1 LKKFPYRPGETF
13 LRSEMHEKVG
23 GSFRHG
29 MTSCS
34 AGSEFLLFHDKKKSV
49 KFGYHIWEGLQ
60 ADGKFH
66 YTGQGTLGNQ
76 TLTKSNLALIRAG
89 ELGHAIH
96 LIESV
101 DGTCTYIGEYL
112 LDDPNFFIAEAP
124 DELQESLRKVYVFRL
139 APKSHFENYL
149 PSDIPA
155 QKMIGQSK
163 PWNPPNFSDLFSS
176 QLSKAAANIVRDEF
190 KLQNEFGLFLLEQGH
205 DVLSFDFKLPGANGT
220 LRPDFWI
227 QDLGLIVEA
236 KPSISREHIR
246 MAIGQVFDYVH
257 LAAQLKLRMK
267 PAVLLPSLPS
277 RDLIDLLHE
286 LGIQLIYKSDATFH
300 FHNH

>member
-1 LKKFPYRPGETF
+1 MKKFPYRPGETF
-13 LRSEMHEKVG
+13 LRREMHEKVG

-49 KFGYHIWEGLQ
+49 KFGYDVWEGLQ

-89 ELGHAIH
+89 ELGHPIH

-101 DGTCTYIGEYL
+101 EGTCTYIGEYL
-112 LDDPNFFIAEAP
+112 LDDPNFFIEEAP
-124 DELQESLRKVYVFRL
+124 DALQESLRKVFVFRL

-149 PSDIPA
+149 LNDTSA
-155 QKMIGQSK
+155 QKMTGQSK
-163 PWNPPNFSDLFSS
+163 PWNPPNFTDLFSAK
-176 QLSKAAANIVRDEF
+176 LSKEAANIARDEF

-205 DVLSFDFKLPGANGT
+205 EVLSFDFKLPRANGT

-257 LAAQLKLRMK
+257 LAAQLELQMK

-277 RDLIDLLHE
+277 RDLVDLLRE
-286 LGIQLIYKSDATFH
+286 LGIQLIYKSDMTFH
-300 FHNH
+300 FHKY

>member
-1 LKKFPYRPGETF
+1 
-13 LRSEMHEKVG
+13 MHEIVG

-49 KFGYHIWEGLQ
+49 KFGYDVWEGLQ

-101 DGTCTYIGEYL
+101 EGTCTYIGEYL
-112 LDDPNFFIAEAP
+112 LDDPNFFIEEAP
-124 DELQESLRKVYVFRL
+124 DALRESLREVYVFRL
-139 APKSHFENYL
+139 SPKSHFENYL
-149 PSDIPA
+149 PNDISA
-155 QKMIGQSK
+155 QKMTAQSK
-163 PWNPPNFSDLFSS
+163 PWNPPNFTDLFSA
-176 QLSKAAANIVRDEF
+176 QISKEAANIVRDEF
-190 KLQNEFGLFLLEQGH
+190 KLQNEFGSFLLEQGH
-205 DVLSFDFKLPGANGT
+205 DVLSFDFKLPRANGT

-236 KPSISREHIR
+236 KPSISREYIR

-257 LAAQLKLRMK
+257 LAAELGLQMK

-277 RDLIDLLHE
+277 RDLVDLFRE
-286 LGIQLIYKSDATFH
+286 LGIQLIYKSDMTFH
-300 FHNH
+300 FHKY